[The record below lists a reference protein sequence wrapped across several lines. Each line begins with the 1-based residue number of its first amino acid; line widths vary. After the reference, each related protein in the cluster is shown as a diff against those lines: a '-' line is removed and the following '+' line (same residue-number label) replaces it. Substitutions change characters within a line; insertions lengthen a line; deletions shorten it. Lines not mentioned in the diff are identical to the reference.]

1 MPNPLAPAPY
11 LQSVLK
17 PDFPIE
23 TQRLLVRPLV
33 AADVDAMHA
42 YQSQPDVC
50 RYIPYEPRT
59 KEQIAERLAD
69 VDKRNRSTLEE
80 AGQALCVGVELRAT
94 GELIGD
100 IILMWHS
107 AEHRAGEI
115 GYVFHPDH
123 AGHGYATEASRVLL
137 ELAFDGLGLHRVVG
151 RIDARNVASGAV
163 LKRLG
168 MRQEAMLVE
177 NEWFKGEWS
186 SEIIFAMLETEWRAQ
201 PK

>member
-1 MPNPLAPAPY
+1 M
-11 LQSVLK
+11 LK

-23 TQRLLVRPLV
+23 TERLLLRPLV
-33 AADVDAMHA
+33 ATDLDAMHA
-42 YQSQPDVC
+42 YQSQAEVC

-59 KEQIAERLAD
+59 RGQIAERLAD
-69 VDKRNRSTLEE
+69 VENRNRSTLEKE
-80 AGQALCVGVELRAT
+80 GQALAIGVELRAT

-100 IILMWHS
+100 VLLMWHS

-123 AGHGYATEASRVLL
+123 AGQGYATEAGRVLL

-151 RIDARNVASGAV
+151 RIDARNDASGAV

-168 MRQEAMLVE
+168 MRQEAVRVE
-177 NEWFKGEWS
+177 NEWLKGEWS
-186 SEIIFAMLETEWRAQ
+186 SEIVFAMLEHEWRNREE
-201 PK
+201 